1 MLLTRFV
8 KKAFRVVFEIFLWIL
23 FLGPTVV
30 GIALSGKSGSNG
42 AYGVEGAS
50 GANPIITI
58 LPLLIVGFL
67 LAVLL
72 GGLVSTFLDMAKN
85 IEQLVDKKKSE

>member
-1 MLLTRFV
+1 MILTRFV

-23 FLGPTVV
+23 FLGPAIV
-30 GIALSGKSGSNG
+30 GIAMTGGTRSGG
-42 AYGVEGAS
+42 EGA
-50 GANPIITI
+50 GAGGSFLSV
-58 LPLLIVGFL
+58 LPLLLGGFL

-85 IEQLVDKKKSE
+85 IEQLVDKKKSTSAE

>member
-1 MLLTRFV
+1 MILTRFV

-23 FLGPTVV
+23 FVGPTIV
-30 GIALSGKSGSNG
+30 GIVLSGNSRSSG
-42 AYGVEGAS
+42 AYGAEGS
-50 GANPIITI
+50 GNSIITYI
-58 LPLLIVGFL
+58 PLLIAGFL